1 MTPFRMATVAD
12 CGYALLNPLQSS
24 NKHRRWFENAVVH
37 LGKVEAVVDDQKGI
51 PTSRTQGIS
60 RWNPDPC

>member
-37 LGKVEAVVDDQKGI
+37 LGKVEAIVDDQKGI
-51 PTSRTQGIS
+51 PTSRT
-60 RWNPDPC
+60 